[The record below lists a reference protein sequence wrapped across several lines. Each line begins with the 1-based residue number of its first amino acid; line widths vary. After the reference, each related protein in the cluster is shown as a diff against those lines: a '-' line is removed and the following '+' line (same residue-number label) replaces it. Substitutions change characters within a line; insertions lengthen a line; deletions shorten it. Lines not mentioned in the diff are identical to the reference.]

1 MKPALPRLSLR
12 FAVSTWVAFA
22 ALTGSAFSQSSTPT
36 PAPKLEFPAASPA
49 ATLKLRVGVTD
60 IEIDYSRP
68 SMRGRSIFG
77 GLVPYDQR
85 WRTGANNATRL
96 SFSTPVSLNS
106 VGVPAG
112 TYELF
117 TIPGQAEWTIIIHK
131 NMSQWG
137 DYQYDAKND
146 VVRFKAKPVTTST
159 PTETFAIGLTELR
172 DASAILYLAWETTR
186 VPIKLEVDTVGI
198 LKPRIEAAMAA
209 PSGKKPY
216 AQAAMFY
223 YENNLELPTALK
235 WINAALAE
243 NPKAFWLI
251 YRKGLIMSKMGDKKG
266 ALEAAKQSLAMAN
279 EAKGSMKDEYVRLNE
294 ALIASLN

>member
-1 MKPALPRLSLR
+1 MTLALPRPTLR
-12 FAVSTWVAFA
+12 ITAA
-22 ALTGSAFSQSSTPT
+22 ALLGLAAAVGTAFSQAATPA

-68 SMRGRSIFG
+68 SMRGRTIFG

-85 WRTGANNATRL
+85 WRTGANSATRI
-96 SFSTPVSLNS
+96 SFSTPVSLN
-106 VGVPAG
+106 GNPVPAG

-117 TIPGQAEWTIIIHK
+117 SIPGRQEWTIIVHK

-137 DYQYDAKND
+137 DYQYDAAND
-146 VVRFKAKPVTTST
+146 VLRFKAKPTTMAT
-159 PTETFAIGLTELR
+159 PTETFAIGLSELR
-172 DASAILYLAWETTR
+172 DASATLYLAWETTR

-209 PSGKKPY
+209 PGGKKPY

-223 YENNLELPTALK
+223 YENNIELPTALR
-235 WINAALAE
+235 WMNAALAE
-243 NPKAFWLI
+243 NPKAFWLT
-251 YRKGLIMSKMGDKKG
+251 YRKGLILNKMGDKKG
-266 ALEAAKQSLAMAN
+266 ALEAARQSLAMAS

-294 ALIASLN
+294 ALIANLN

>member
-1 MKPALPRLSLR
+1 MMLSLPCPSR
-12 FAVSTWVAFA
+12 RILLASVLGFAVLVGPAF
-22 ALTGSAFSQSSTPT
+22 GQSAT

-68 SMRGRSIFG
+68 SMRGRTIFG

-96 SFSTPVSLNS
+96 SFSTDVTLN
-106 VGVPAG
+106 GVAIPAG
-112 TYELF
+112 KYELF

-159 PTETFAIGLTELR
+159 PTETFAIGLSELR
-172 DASAILYLAWETTR
+172 DSSATLYLAWEKTR

-198 LKPRIEAAMAA
+198 LKPRIEAAMAT
-209 PSGKKPY
+209 PGGKKPY

-223 YENNLELPTALK
+223 YENNLELPTALG
-235 WINAALAE
+235 WMNAALAE
-243 NPKAFWLI
+243 NPKAFWLL
-251 YRKGLIMSKMGDKKG
+251 YRKGLILSKMGDKKA
-266 ALEAAKQSLAMAN
+266 ALEAAKQSLAMAS